1 MSPIPISFPIIRWKR
16 KAVMVLTSCCAVCAS
31 PSIREAVTKTVQPRA
46 GRNLRLMIFDP
57 DTFHARGED
66 EDLPDSIQSTIGDC
80 QHPPPTVT
88 GEDNQIEQVRRF
100 RADGKGPQ
108 SSLSEEVN
116 TQTGSVQMGNHAM

>member
-1 MSPIPISFPIIRWKR
+1 
-16 KAVMVLTSCCAVCAS
+16 
-31 PSIREAVTKTVQPRA
+31 
-46 GRNLRLMIFDP
+46 MIFDP

-108 SSLSEEVN
+108 PSLSEEVN
-116 TQTGSVQMGNHAM
+116 TQTGSVQMGNHAK